1 MVLGDAISPLTPE
14 PAPTVGTGDMW
25 AQIIACLSPDD
36 PLLPH
41 CVERRQ
47 QGIDRY
53 GVPLQTGNGRNVAR
67 DLFQEQMDSIAYAE
81 QWLSSIDNADP
92 KAADEIETAMLIRWD
107 SMNNARRL
115 LGFIK

>member
-1 MVLGDAISPLTPE
+1 MSLLTPE
-14 PAPTVGTGDMW
+14 PNPTAGHGDMW
-25 AQIIACLSPDD
+25 AQIIARLAPDD

-41 CVERRQ
+41 CIERRQ

-53 GVPLQTGNGRNVAR
+53 GVPLQTGNGRNCAR

-92 KAADEIETAMLIRWD
+92 HAAEAIEIADGIRWD

-115 LGFIK
+115 LRFVK

>member
-1 MVLGDAISPLTPE
+1 
-14 PAPTVGTGDMW
+14 MW
-25 AQIIACLSPDD
+25 AQVIARLAPDD
-36 PLLPH
+36 TLLPH
-41 CVERRQ
+41 CIERRQ

-92 KAADEIETAMLIRWD
+92 NAAEAIEIADGIRWD

-115 LGFIK
+115 LRFVK

>member
-1 MVLGDAISPLTPE
+1 MTTESPLTPE
-14 PAPTVGTGDMW
+14 PNPTAGQGDMW
-25 AQIIACLSPDD
+25 AQIIARLSPDD

-41 CVERRQ
+41 CIERRQ

-53 GVPLQTGNGRNVAR
+53 GVPLQTGNGRNSVR

-81 QWLSSIDNADP
+81 QWLSSINTAAPHAAEAIEIADG
-92 KAADEIETAMLIRWD
+92 IRWD

-115 LGFIK
+115 LRFVK

>member
-1 MVLGDAISPLTPE
+1 MTTTPLTPE
-14 PAPTVGTGDMW
+14 PAPTTGKGDMW
-25 AQIIACLSPDD
+25 TQIIARLAPDD

-53 GVPLQTGNGRNVAR
+53 GVPLQTGNGRNSAR

-81 QWLSSIDNADP
+81 QWLSSINNADP
-92 KAADEIETAMLIRWD
+92 NATAEIEIAEGIRWD
-107 SMNNARRL
+107 SMHNARKL
-115 LGFIK
+115 LEFIK

>member
-1 MVLGDAISPLTPE
+1 MSPLTPE
-14 PAPTVGTGDMW
+14 PAPTTGKGDMW
-25 AQIIACLSPDD
+25 ANIIARLSPDD

-47 QGIDRY
+47 QGINRY

-81 QWLSSIDNADP
+81 QWISSTSDP
-92 KAADEIETAMLIRWD
+92 DAIAIARMIRWD